1 MQIDQ
6 FGALQ
11 ANDCNRKDYSD
22 INVLFSR
29 GGLPL
34 KSVLHYFSIREILL
48 WLVSVL
54 AVVISFFIFDG
65 EDYLTLCASLI
76 GVTSLIFCAK
86 GNFIGLVLMIVFSL
100 LYGYIS
106 YTYTYFG
113 EMVTYLGMTMP
124 MSVVALVSWIRNP
137 YDSNK
142 SEVRISSMSFN
153 DTLIMWLLTVIV
165 TVAFYFILGFFNT
178 SNLIPSTISV
188 TTSFLAVYLSYKR
201 SPFFA
206 LAYAFNDVILILLWS
221 MASFDDSRCISV
233 MVCFVAFLFNDIYGF
248 VNWRRMKRRQCDE

>member
-1 MQIDQ
+1 M
-6 FGALQ
+6 
-11 ANDCNRKDYSD
+11 
-22 INVLFSR
+22 
-29 GGLPL
+29 

-48 WLVSVL
+48 WLVSAL

-65 EDYLTLCASLI
+65 ESYLTLCASLI

-86 GNFIGLVLMIVFSL
+86 GNFIGLALMVIFSL

-106 YTYTYFG
+106 YTYSYFG

-142 SEVRISSMSFN
+142 SEVRIGSMSFK
-153 DTLIMWLLTVIV
+153 DSVIMWVLTFVV

-206 LAYAFNDVILILLWS
+206 LAYAFNDVILML
-221 MASFDDSRCISV
+221 
-233 MVCFVAFLFNDIYGF
+233 YGM
-248 VNWRRMKRRQCDE
+248 R

>member
-1 MQIDQ
+1 M
-6 FGALQ
+6 
-11 ANDCNRKDYSD
+11 
-22 INVLFSR
+22 
-29 GGLPL
+29 
-34 KSVLHYFSIREILL
+34 KSVLYYFSIREILL
-48 WLVSVL
+48 WLVSAL

-65 EDYLTLCASLI
+65 ESYLTLCASLI

-86 GNFIGLVLMIVFSL
+86 GNFIGLALMVIFSL

-106 YTYTYFG
+106 YTYSYFG

-142 SEVRISSMSFN
+142 SEVRIGSMSFK
-153 DTLIMWLLTVIV
+153 DSVIMWALTFVV

-221 MASFDDSRCISV
+221 MASFDDSRYISV

-248 VNWRRMKRRQCDE
+248 VNWRRMKLRQSVNNSGL